1 MDQPSS
7 RRQNVREPQ
16 ASTRSMGRRKAMPK
30 AGPITRSGL
39 VSLHNGGQEGGSHM
53 GIDLC

>member
-30 AGPITRSGL
+30 ADPITRSGL
-39 VSLHNGGQEGGSHM
+39 IGLHNGGQEGGSHM